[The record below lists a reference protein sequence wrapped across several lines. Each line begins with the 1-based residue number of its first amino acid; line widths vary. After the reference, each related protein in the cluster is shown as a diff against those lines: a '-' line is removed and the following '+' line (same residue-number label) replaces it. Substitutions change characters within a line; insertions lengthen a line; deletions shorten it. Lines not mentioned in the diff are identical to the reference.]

1 MFSNDYVSEFRLSF
15 ISIKFEPERGR
26 VVHVDVGVHVA
37 YVVVVDQVHVT
48 KLFFLTLP
56 TWW

>member
-1 MFSNDYVSEFRLSF
+1 MFPNLNLSF
-15 ISIKFEPERGR
+15 ISIKFEPERGC
-26 VVHVDVGVHVA
+26 VAHVDVDVHVA

-48 KLFFLTLP
+48 KLFNSTK

>member
-1 MFSNDYVSEFRLSF
+1 MFPDLL
-15 ISIKFEPERGR
+15 FELERGL
-26 VVHVDVGVHVA
+26 VVHLVVVIHVA

-56 TWW
+56 TWR